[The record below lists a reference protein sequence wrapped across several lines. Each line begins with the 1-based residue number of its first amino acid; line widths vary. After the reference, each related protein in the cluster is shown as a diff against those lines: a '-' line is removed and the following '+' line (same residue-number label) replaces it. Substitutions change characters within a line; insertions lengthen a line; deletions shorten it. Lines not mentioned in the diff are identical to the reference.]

1 MQDKNF
7 LNKVEEFDLTDVA
20 EYARYSMEIERTF
33 TEIQRELAVCYEPKE
48 IALTAMRVATEFYD
62 ADWCGIFEVDL
73 DLGIFSPF
81 WWYNRDLGAMAK
93 TLSKEIEVMEYQRW
107 IDSLKN
113 HTAMIIED
121 REAVRETYPEEY
133 ELYSRLQVHNLMAVP
148 FWKGPVGFLVL
159 RNPKRY
165 MKHTSFLR
173 MLNYVVVSTLSEYFM
188 IESSKLSLT
197 SPRITNDSD
206 VYISLFGEM
215 KIIGPKGVLTEEELK
230 SPKIARVLVYLLLSK
245 KNGVSPR
252 EMADAIWPDED
263 VDSVTKN
270 FKGLIY
276 RLQQA
281 FSLISDSRLVIST
294 PNGYKL
300 NCELNITTDYELFQM
315 KRTNALNATTA
326 EQKISL
332 LEKAFELYNG
342 SFFRSAAGE
351 HWIMPTAVDYYHKYV
366 ALAGELLKTLY
377 EEMHY
382 GCVHNYASRAL
393 QHAPH
398 GEDLY
403 FWMIRSMMRVGHS
416 EVARGELRMAQTK
429 LLEEEYSALVERLKT
444 VGDMP

>member
-1 MQDKNF
+1 MQDTKLFEN
-7 LNKVEEFDLTDVA
+7 EDVDIA
-20 EYARYSMEIERTF
+20 DVVEYARYSMEIERTF
-33 TEIQRELAVCYEPKE
+33 AEVQKGLAVCYDPKE
-48 IALTAMRVATEFYD
+48 IALNVMRVATEFYD

-73 DLGIFSPF
+73 EVGVFSPF
-81 WWYNRDLGAMAK
+81 WWYNRETGPMAK
-93 TLSKEIEVMEYQRW
+93 TLADEIEVMEYQRW
-107 IDSLKN
+107 IDSLRN
-113 HTAMIIED
+113 HTAMVIENYND
-121 REAVRETYPEEY
+121 VRDTYPEEY
-133 ELYSRLQVHNLMAVP
+133 ELYQRLRVNNLMAVP
-148 FWKGPVGFLVL
+148 FWKGPTGFLVL

-165 MKHTSFLR
+165 TKQTSFLR
-173 MLNYVVVSTLSEYFM
+173 MLNYVVVNSLSEYFM
-188 IESSKLSLT
+188 IETSKLTLT
-197 SPRITNDSD
+197 SPRINSDND
-206 VYISLFGEM
+206 VYISLFGEL
-215 KIIGPKGVLTEEELK
+215 KIIGSKGILTEEELK
-230 SPKIARVLVYLLLSK
+230 SPKIARVLVYLLLTK

-263 VDSVTKN
+263 IDSVTKN

-300 NCELNITTDYELFQM
+300 NCKLNITTDYELFQK

-332 LEKAFELYNG
+332 LEKAFDLYNG

-351 HWIMPTAVDYYHKYV
+351 HWIMPTAVDFYHKYV
-366 ALAGELLKTLY
+366 SLAGELLKTLY

-382 GCVHNYASRAL
+382 GCVHNYATRAL

-403 FWMIRSMMRVGHS
+403 FWMIRSLMRVGHS

-429 LLEEEYSALVERLKT
+429 LL
-444 VGDMP
+444 D